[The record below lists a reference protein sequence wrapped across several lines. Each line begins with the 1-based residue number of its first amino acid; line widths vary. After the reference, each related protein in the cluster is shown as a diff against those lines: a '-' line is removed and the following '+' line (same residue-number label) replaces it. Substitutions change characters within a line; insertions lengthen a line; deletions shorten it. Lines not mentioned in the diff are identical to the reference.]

1 MPVYEYKCSGCGRT
15 YDVLHMGREKIEDV
29 VCPACHSTEY
39 KKLMSAPSVSMKS
52 DTGGGDACPSDGS
65 CCGGSCGMN

>member
-1 MPVYEYKCSGCGRT
+1 MPVYEYRCTDCGKS

-29 VCPACHSTEY
+29 VCPACHSAGH
-39 KKLMSAPSVSMKS
+39 KKLMSVPSVAMKS
-52 DTGGGDACPSDGS
+52 DTGGDPACSSGGS